1 MQDGRWLMTKSV
13 RTFGDYLRHFARSV
27 DIVDDRTIEEIR
39 RLVYTYV
46 RSELEAT
53 YFSLASEQTVD
64 GRIGL
69 RTVWTTENEEHAT
82 TIRTSD
88 GSYSSQISV
97 AFGERIP
104 LWIVN
109 EDQRPLRQAS
119 EYVDLWSGA
128 ADLPKYVAP
137 INRDMKTSIIV
148 PLVHW
153 SHVLGV
159 IYLESTAYLE
169 ITDVAK
175 DELLLLADALSI
187 LMELRQTNRSQ
198 VAGTRD
204 AVSDLEAILADTKF
218 PRLTKPQIFVAFP
231 ARAND
236 NIVGVIREVLAEFS
250 DALSVVL
257 WNRIEESG
265 SITLRLVEE
274 IARSRF
280 GLCYFSEPEI
290 DATAKFVDNANVLFE
305 AGMLH
310 ALTNSPAST
319 PSSWIPIREKAS
331 PRMPFDFASE
341 RVLIIARNNNGELV
355 EERFRSDLRKRMVA
369 LIHDGIVS

>member
-1 MQDGRWLMTKSV
+1 MAKSV

-27 DIVDDRTIEEIR
+27 DIVDERTIEEIR
-39 RLVYTYV
+39 KLVYTYV
-46 RSELEAT
+46 RDELEAT
-53 YFSLASEQTVD
+53 YFSLAVEQIVNGKVGLQTV
-64 GRIGL
+64 
-69 RTVWTTENEEHAT
+69 WSTENEEHAT
-82 TIRTSD
+82 AIRTSG

-97 AFGERIP
+97 AFGERAP

-109 EDQRPLRQAS
+109 KDQESLRQAS
-119 EYVDLWSGA
+119 EYIDTWSGTT
-128 ADLPKYVAP
+128 DLPKYVAPP

-153 SHVLGV
+153 AHALGV

-187 LMELRQTNRSQ
+187 LMELRLTNRSQ

-204 AVSDLEAILADTKF
+204 AVTDLEAILSDTKF

-231 ARAND
+231 AKAHD
-236 NIVGVIREVLAEFS
+236 DVVGVIREVLDGFN
-250 DALSVVL
+250 DALRVVQ
-257 WNRIEESG
+257 WNKIEESG

-274 IARSRF
+274 ITRSRF
-280 GLCYFSEPEI
+280 GLCYFSEPGI
-290 DATAKFVDNANVLFE
+290 DTSIKFVDNANVLFE

-310 ALTNSPAST
+310 SLTNSPAST
-319 PSSWIPIREKAS
+319 PSGWIPIREKAS
-331 PRMPFDFASE
+331 LRMPFDFASE
-341 RVLIIARNNNGELV
+341 RVLIIARNNNGELL
-355 EERFRSDLRKRMVA
+355 EERFRSDLQKRMVA
-369 LIHDGIVS
+369 LIRNS